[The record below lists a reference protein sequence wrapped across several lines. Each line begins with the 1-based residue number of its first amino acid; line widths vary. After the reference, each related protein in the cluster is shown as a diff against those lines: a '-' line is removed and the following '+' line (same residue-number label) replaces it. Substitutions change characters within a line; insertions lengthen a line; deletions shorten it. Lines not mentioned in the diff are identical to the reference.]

1 MLQLAR
7 FLPYRAGAVV
17 TLSLAGTFSL
27 LSGFPAYAQS
37 DDSCPAPTPTAVEID
52 AVPIVVESTTAE
64 YFVLY
69 VQHDGDDTEVEL
81 PVLVKLGEAGTTTL
95 AENVEALPK
104 ERYRVEKYLIADPAD
119 VDGDCIDDI
128 TELAD
133 PVGMNPVNPA
143 AAIALSN
150 GAVAIPDRN
159 TFETL
164 AVSGRYVKFAVF
176 GADTDRPHIYFI
188 NTKTHTYHGGFQQAL
203 TALGIEE
210 SRAGDR
216 FNGLLTF
223 HPELQS
229 ADGSPGL
236 YSIWIYRAEPFAV
249 NNLIYTLFA
258 ANMPLLEDD
267 FAFHLR
273 EQLQLAY
280 RDTPLYEE
288 SRMHL
293 LLDGDVAPEGDFV
306 PINKAEGY
314 GLLRSMDL
322 EDSPNPRDVVIY
334 EALPNELPR
343 VAGII
348 TTVAQTPLSHVSLRA
363 VQDGVPNAFIRGAL
377 DKPDINA
384 LIGHYVQYT
393 VTADGYTIRAATK
406 AEIDNHY
413 ASSRPATAQTP
424 QRDLS
429 VTEITPLRWIGFD
442 DWDAFGVKAANVAVL
457 RALDF
462 PEGTVPDG
470 FAIPFYFYD
479 EFMKHN
485 GFYDDIREMLA
496 DPDFQSDFDTQE
508 SELKKLRKAIKKAE
522 TPQWI
527 IDAIVEMNQGLP
539 EGINRRYRSSTN
551 NEDLPGFSGAGLY
564 DSKSQKPS
572 EDEEDLAKSL
582 KEVYASLWNFR
593 AFVERDFHRIDH
605 LAAAMG
611 ILVHPSYQDEKVNG
625 VAVSFDLIAGRFDY
639 YYVNSQIGEDLVTNP
654 EALSVPEE
662 VLLDIYGGAILLGA
676 SNQVAPGQR
685 LMSDDQLLLLRDHL
699 FVIHHRFKRLY
710 QPAAD
715 EPFAMEIEFKITSD
729 DILSIKQARPWVFGD
744 DTPSENTPATGA
756 PTISG
761 TAQVDQTLTADTSGI
776 ADEDGLDN
784 VSYSYQWIAGGSDTD
799 GATGS
804 TYTLTYGEQGEAIQ
818 VRLSFTDDRNN
829 PEIRTSVATEAV
841 AAAPNREATGAP
853 TISGT
858 PQVDQTLTAD
868 TSGIADE
875 DGLDNVSYS
884 YQWIAG
890 GSDTDGATGSTYTL
904 TYGEQGEAIQVRVSF
919 TDDRNNSET
928 RTSEATEA
936 VAAAPNREA
945 TGAPTISG
953 TAQVDETLTAET
965 SGIADE
971 DGLDNV
977 SYTYQWI
984 AGGSDI
990 DGATGSTYTLTYGEQ
1005 GETIQVKVSFTDDRD
1020 NPETLTSEATEAVAA
1035 APNREATGA
1044 PTISGTPQVDQTLTA
1059 ETSGIADEDGL
1070 DNVSYSYQWIAGG
1083 SDIDGATGSTYTLTY
1098 GEQGEAIQVRVSF
1111 TDDRNNSETRTSE
1124 ATEAVAAAPN
1134 REATGAPTISGTAQV
1149 DETLTAD
1156 TSGIADEDGLD
1167 NVSYTYQWIAGGS
1180 DIDGATGS
1188 TYTLTYGEQ
1197 GEAIQ
1202 VRVSF
1207 TDDREQPS
1215 ETRTSAATG
1224 VVAAKPNTPATGVP
1238 TIDGTAQV
1246 GETLTALTNGITDAD
1261 GLTNPTYSHQWIR
1274 SDNGTDANITGQT
1287 DSTYTLV
1294 AADVGK
1300 TIKVRVSFTDDAEN
1314 EESLTSAAAAAV
1326 TAKANN
1332 PATGAPT
1339 ISGTAQVDQTL
1350 TAGTSDIADSD
1361 GLTNVSYSYQW
1372 IRSDGGT
1379 DTDIIVGETDSTYT
1393 LVSTDQG
1400 KTIKVKVT
1408 FTDDADNQE
1417 RLTSVATAA
1426 IAPLSYSTVW
1436 SADML
1441 VVEYTETSIGAASA
1455 DLFSNIVGSRDPK
1468 IKSLWSHVPSRDIRL
1483 AFQEGISDADDLTL
1497 IVGELKLEF
1506 PPGSSGNS
1514 SFKWTDVD
1522 VDWEDGQTIQVRIVQ
1537 TSALEEP
1544 EKQEEPADN
1553 TPATGAPTIS
1563 GTAQVDETLAA
1574 ETSNIADDDGLTN
1587 VSYSYQWTRSDGS
1600 TYADIAGETDSTY
1613 TLVFADQG
1621 KTIKVRVTFT
1631 DDADNAESLTSV
1643 PTVAVA
1649 AAPNRE
1655 ATGQPTIGGTPQV
1668 GETLTAD
1675 TSAIADEDGLTNV
1688 SYRYQWI
1695 WNDNGAD
1702 TDMAGETSTTYTL
1715 VTADAGKTIK
1725 VRVSFSDDADNQES
1739 LTSVATDTVAAK
1751 PNSRATGAP
1760 TINGTAQVGETL
1772 TVLTNGITDEDGLT
1786 NVSYSYHWI
1795 RSDNGTDADI
1805 AGQTDSTYTLVS
1817 ADQGKAIKVKVS
1829 FTDDADHEETLTSAA
1844 TAAVAARPN
1853 SPATGAPAI
1862 SGTAQAGETLTADT
1876 SGIADADGLTNVSF
1890 SYQWIRNDGTTDTD
1904 IQGATSSTY
1913 TLSDADEGKT
1923 IKVRVSFTD
1932 RGGYQETLTSATT
1945 IIVDQPGT
1953 VSLWPELPRVGTV
1966 VSATLTD
1973 PDGLEGA
1980 GSGAAASLGAVSW
1993 QWARSS
1999 EGSTWTS
2006 VDVYEDGDSYTPA
2019 EDDEGMWL
2027 KVTAVYTDG
2036 HGKGK
2041 SAEAITAATVG
2052 AREASPELTVTAL
2065 VTGLTHPWDIAFT
2078 PDGTMLFTERDDGL
2092 RVRLTD
2098 GTVRQVT
2105 ADFSDLNFGGTA
2117 GLLALVL
2124 DPDFV
2129 SNRRFYTYQ
2138 RHTGAEMQVIAWTI
2152 DQDYIAATRVADPL
2166 VGGIPVNLRHLG
2178 PSHGGGRLRFGPQG
2192 YLWVATGDGYSG
2204 TAAQDLSSLGGKVL
2218 RVDSQTGAGAPDNPF
2233 APSPVYTYGHRN
2245 PQGLALRPGAGQM
2258 WSVEH
2263 GPDHDDEINLLV
2275 SGGNYG
2281 WDPAPDEGAEDLY
2294 DEITTPMTDL
2304 VKFPDALE
2312 AKWSSGHPTLA
2323 VGGGVFLEG
2332 SQWREWEGRFAVA
2345 TLKTKSVRVF
2355 KFTEEGDLV
2364 SQVVVPELDRTYGR
2378 LRTAVLGPDGA
2389 LYITTTNGGGK
2400 DKILKVVPANTP
2412 ATGLPT
2418 ISGTAQVGET
2428 LTALTNGITDADGL
2442 TNVSYSYQWLAANV
2456 GIAGATNS
2464 TYTLSDEDEGKSI
2477 KVRVSFTDDADNA
2490 ETRTSEATD
2499 TVAATKPGVP
2509 GHLNVFP
2516 HGTGALDVYWEAPA
2530 SDGGSA
2536 ITGYKVQWKESADSW
2551 ETPADVSE
2559 ATVTGTT
2566 HTITGLTGGVEYT
2579 VRVSAVNDAGEG
2591 SPSAEASG
2599 TPQEAQIWSA
2609 NLTVGIVAETFAGYT
2624 TFLPDSSVLGALSSD
2639 TITLDDAS
2647 YTVKAL
2653 GVLNGKLILSVM
2665 PKLTA
2670 GFVLVVGT
2678 EEFASTDASTLEGDS
2693 IIQFQW
2699 NDPGL
2704 DLPEGEEV
2712 AVRVT
2717 EPAENTPATGEPTIT
2732 GTTQVGETLTA
2743 DTSEIQDSN
2752 GRINVIFEYQWM
2764 VTDTEIDD
2772 ATEST
2777 YTPSASDAGKT
2788 ISVRVNFRD
2797 DAGYK
2802 ESVTSQATE
2811 VVAATVPSAPQSMT
2825 VTSGSQTQELD
2836 VSWQAPSSNGGSA
2849 VTGYRVQWKESTDS
2863 WDTAD
2868 DVSEATETGTTHT
2881 ISGLTG
2887 GVEYAVRVMA
2897 SNDVG
2902 DGPASTE
2909 VKGTPAGGVS
2919 EQTVEPENSA
2929 PTGLPSISGTPQV
2942 DQTLT
2947 ADTSNIDDEDGLANV
2962 SYRYQWGAGGSDI
2975 DGATGSTY
2983 TLTYSEQGQT
2993 IQVQVFFTDDADNAE
3008 TLTSAATVAVAA
3020 APNRGATGQPSIS
3033 GTPQVGQTLTADTSN
3048 ISDLDGITN
3057 PTFAYQW
3064 RSGGLT
3070 IIGATGSTYT
3080 LTAGDQGKTITVRVR
3095 FTDDRNNIESRISNA
3110 TAAVAAKPN
3119 TAPAG
3124 LPTIS
3129 GTPQVG
3135 ETLTADTSAIADD
3148 DGLTGVSYS
3157 YQWIANDGTT
3167 DTDIAGQTDSAY
3179 TLTDDD
3185 AGKAIRV
3192 RVSFTDDADN
3202 QEFLTSADTDTVAA
3216 TKPGVPGRLNIF
3228 PHDAEALDVY
3238 WEAPASDGGSDITG
3252 YKVQWK
3258 DSADSWDTL
3267 ADVSEATAS
3276 GTIHTITGLT
3286 DGVEYSVRVL
3296 ATNGVG
3302 DSPPSVEQTGTPR
3315 ETKAPEMVRP
3325 RVDGATLKVLY
3336 DEALDQGSAPPTDSF
3351 DVRVAC
3357 TCDDMTWLDEESK
3370 RAVESVSVDGGT
3382 VVLTL
3387 VSAATSEDVVVVSY
3401 TPPSDAATARTR
3413 DLAGNAAAGFNSTEV
3428 FNDTD
3433 EPAESEENGEP
3444 EETTEGET
3452 PLTVSLEAT
3461 TESHDGSSEFTF
3473 EIEFSEEVKPELQD
3487 PAGTLHSL

>member
-1 MLQLAR
+1 MSFTDDRDNPETLTSVATE
-7 FLPYRAGAVV
+7 AV
-17 TLSLAGTFSL
+17 
-27 LSGFPAYAQS
+27 
-37 DDSCPAPTPTAVEID
+37 
-52 AVPIVVESTTAE
+52 
-64 YFVLY
+64 
-69 VQHDGDDTEVEL
+69 
-81 PVLVKLGEAGTTTL
+81 
-95 AENVEALPK
+95 
-104 ERYRVEKYLIADPAD
+104 
-119 VDGDCIDDI
+119 
-128 TELAD
+128 
-133 PVGMNPVNPA
+133 A
-143 AAIALSN
+143 AAPN
-150 GAVAIPDRN
+150 
-159 TFETL
+159 
-164 AVSGRYVKFAVF
+164 
-176 GADTDRPHIYFI
+176 
-188 NTKTHTYHGGFQQAL
+188 
-203 TALGIEE
+203 
-210 SRAGDR
+210 
-216 FNGLLTF
+216 
-223 HPELQS
+223 
-229 ADGSPGL
+229 
-236 YSIWIYRAEPFAV
+236 
-249 NNLIYTLFA
+249 
-258 ANMPLLEDD
+258 
-267 FAFHLR
+267 R
-273 EQLQLAY
+273 E
-280 RDTPLYEE
+280 
-288 SRMHL
+288 
-293 LLDGDVAPEGDFV
+293 
-306 PINKAEGY
+306 
-314 GLLRSMDL
+314 
-322 EDSPNPRDVVIY
+322 
-334 EALPNELPR
+334 
-343 VAGII
+343 
-348 TTVAQTPLSHVSLRA
+348 
-363 VQDGVPNAFIRGAL
+363 
-377 DKPDINA
+377 
-384 LIGHYVQYT
+384 
-393 VTADGYTIRAATK
+393 
-406 AEIDNHY
+406 
-413 ASSRPATAQTP
+413 
-424 QRDLS
+424 
-429 VTEITPLRWIGFD
+429 
-442 DWDAFGVKAANVAVL
+442 
-457 RALDF
+457 
-462 PEGTVPDG
+462 
-470 FAIPFYFYD
+470 
-479 EFMKHN
+479 
-485 GFYDDIREMLA
+485 
-496 DPDFQSDFDTQE
+496 
-508 SELKKLRKAIKKAE
+508 
-522 TPQWI
+522 
-527 IDAIVEMNQGLP
+527 
-539 EGINRRYRSSTN
+539 
-551 NEDLPGFSGAGLY
+551 
-564 DSKSQKPS
+564 
-572 EDEEDLAKSL
+572 
-582 KEVYASLWNFR
+582 
-593 AFVERDFHRIDH
+593 
-605 LAAAMG
+605 
-611 ILVHPSYQDEKVNG
+611 
-625 VAVSFDLIAGRFDY
+625 
-639 YYVNSQIGEDLVTNP
+639 
-654 EALSVPEE
+654 
-662 VLLDIYGGAILLGA
+662 
-676 SNQVAPGQR
+676 
-685 LMSDDQLLLLRDHL
+685 
-699 FVIHHRFKRLY
+699 
-710 QPAAD
+710 
-715 EPFAMEIEFKITSD
+715 
-729 DILSIKQARPWVFGD
+729 
-744 DTPSENTPATGA
+744 ATGA

-761 TAQVDQTLTADTSGI
+761 TAQVDETLTADTSGI

-818 VRLSFTDDRNN
+818 VRVSFTDDRNN

-919 TDDRNNSET
+919 TDDRNNPEI
-928 RTSEATEA
+928 RTSVATEA

-953 TAQVDETLTAET
+953 TPQVDQTLTADT

-977 SYTYQWI
+977 SYSYQWI
-984 AGGSDI
+984 AGGSDT

-1020 NPETLTSEATEAVAA
+1020 NPETLTSVATEAVAA

-1044 PTISGTPQVDQTLTA
+1044 PTISGTAQVDETLTA
-1059 ETSGIADEDGL
+1059 DTSGIADEDGL

-1111 TDDRNNSETRTSE
+1111 TDDRDN
-1124 ATEAVAAAPN
+1124 P
-1134 REATGAPTISGTAQV
+1134 
-1149 DETLTAD
+1149 ETL
-1156 TSGIADEDGLD
+1156 
-1167 NVSYTYQWIAGGS
+1167 
-1180 DIDGATGS
+1180 
-1188 TYTLTYGEQ
+1188 
-1197 GEAIQ
+1197 
-1202 VRVSF
+1202 
-1207 TDDREQPS
+1207 
-1215 ETRTSAATG
+1215 TSAATG

-1238 TIDGTAQV
+1238 TIGGTAQV

-1314 EESLTSAAAAAV
+1314 EESLTSAATAAV

-1379 DTDIIVGETDSTYT
+1379 DTDIVGETDSTYT

-1408 FTDDADNQE
+1408 FTDDADNQESLTSAATATVVAKPNTAPTGLPTISGTARVDETLTADTSDIADDDGLTDPTFTYQWVAGGADISGATSYTYFLTSSEQGQTIQVQVSFTDDADNQE

-1621 KTIKVRVTFT
+1621 KTIKVRVSFT

-1655 ATGQPTIGGTPQV
+1655 ATGQPTISGTPQV

-2166 VGGIPVNLRHLG
+2166 VGGIPVNLRHLETG
-2178 PSHGGGRLRFGPQG
+2178 PE
-2192 YLWVATGDGYSG
+2192 
-2204 TAAQDLSSLGGKVL
+2204 
-2218 RVDSQTGAGAPDNPF
+2218 
-2233 APSPVYTYGHRN
+2233 SPVRG
-2245 PQGLALRPGAGQM
+2245 
-2258 WSVEH
+2258 
-2263 GPDHDDEINLLV
+2263 DE
-2275 SGGNYG
+2275 
-2281 WDPAPDEGAEDLY
+2281 
-2294 DEITTPMTDL
+2294 
-2304 VKFPDALE
+2304 
-2312 AKWSSGHPTLA
+2312 
-2323 VGGGVFLEG
+2323 
-2332 SQWREWEGRFAVA
+2332 
-2345 TLKTKSVRVF
+2345 
-2355 KFTEEGDLV
+2355 
-2364 SQVVVPELDRTYGR
+2364 
-2378 LRTAVLGPDGA
+2378 
-2389 LYITTTNGGGK
+2389 
-2400 DKILKVVPANTP
+2400 
-2412 ATGLPT
+2412 
-2418 ISGTAQVGET
+2418 
-2428 LTALTNGITDADGL
+2428 
-2442 TNVSYSYQWLAANV
+2442 
-2456 GIAGATNS
+2456 
-2464 TYTLSDEDEGKSI
+2464 
-2477 KVRVSFTDDADNA
+2477 
-2490 ETRTSEATD
+2490 
-2499 TVAATKPGVP
+2499 
-2509 GHLNVFP
+2509 
-2516 HGTGALDVYWEAPA
+2516 
-2530 SDGGSA
+2530 
-2536 ITGYKVQWKESADSW
+2536 
-2551 ETPADVSE
+2551 
-2559 ATVTGTT
+2559 
-2566 HTITGLTGGVEYT
+2566 
-2579 VRVSAVNDAGEG
+2579 
-2591 SPSAEASG
+2591 
-2599 TPQEAQIWSA
+2599 
-2609 NLTVGIVAETFAGYT
+2609 
-2624 TFLPDSSVLGALSSD
+2624 
-2639 TITLDDAS
+2639 
-2647 YTVKAL
+2647 
-2653 GVLNGKLILSVM
+2653 
-2665 PKLTA
+2665 
-2670 GFVLVVGT
+2670 
-2678 EEFASTDASTLEGDS
+2678 
-2693 IIQFQW
+2693 
-2699 NDPGL
+2699 
-2704 DLPEGEEV
+2704 
-2712 AVRVT
+2712 
-2717 EPAENTPATGEPTIT
+2717 
-2732 GTTQVGETLTA
+2732 
-2743 DTSEIQDSN
+2743 
-2752 GRINVIFEYQWM
+2752 
-2764 VTDTEIDD
+2764 
-2772 ATEST
+2772 
-2777 YTPSASDAGKT
+2777 
-2788 ISVRVNFRD
+2788 FR
-2797 DAGYK
+2797 
-2802 ESVTSQATE
+2802 Q
-2811 VVAATVPSAPQSMT
+2811 
-2825 VTSGSQTQELD
+2825 
-2836 VSWQAPSSNGGSA
+2836 
-2849 VTGYRVQWKESTDS
+2849 
-2863 WDTAD
+2863 
-2868 DVSEATETGTTHT
+2868 
-2881 ISGLTG
+2881 
-2887 GVEYAVRVMA
+2887 
-2897 SNDVG
+2897 
-2902 DGPASTE
+2902 
-2909 VKGTPAGGVS
+2909 
-2919 EQTVEPENSA
+2919 
-2929 PTGLPSISGTPQV
+2929 
-2942 DQTLT
+2942 
-2947 ADTSNIDDEDGLANV
+2947 
-2962 SYRYQWGAGGSDI
+2962 
-2975 DGATGSTY
+2975 
-2983 TLTYSEQGQT
+2983 
-2993 IQVQVFFTDDADNAE
+2993 
-3008 TLTSAATVAVAA
+3008 
-3020 APNRGATGQPSIS
+3020 
-3033 GTPQVGQTLTADTSN
+3033 
-3048 ISDLDGITN
+3048 
-3057 PTFAYQW
+3057 
-3064 RSGGLT
+3064 
-3070 IIGATGSTYT
+3070 
-3080 LTAGDQGKTITVRVR
+3080 
-3095 FTDDRNNIESRISNA
+3095 
-3110 TAAVAAKPN
+3110 
-3119 TAPAG
+3119 
-3124 LPTIS
+3124 
-3129 GTPQVG
+3129 
-3135 ETLTADTSAIADD
+3135 
-3148 DGLTGVSYS
+3148 
-3157 YQWIANDGTT
+3157 
-3167 DTDIAGQTDSAY
+3167 
-3179 TLTDDD
+3179 
-3185 AGKAIRV
+3185 
-3192 RVSFTDDADN
+3192 
-3202 QEFLTSADTDTVAA
+3202 
-3216 TKPGVPGRLNIF
+3216 
-3228 PHDAEALDVY
+3228 
-3238 WEAPASDGGSDITG
+3238 
-3252 YKVQWK
+3252 
-3258 DSADSWDTL
+3258 
-3267 ADVSEATAS
+3267 
-3276 GTIHTITGLT
+3276 
-3286 DGVEYSVRVL
+3286 
-3296 ATNGVG
+3296 
-3302 DSPPSVEQTGTPR
+3302 
-3315 ETKAPEMVRP
+3315 
-3325 RVDGATLKVLY
+3325 
-3336 DEALDQGSAPPTDSF
+3336 
-3351 DVRVAC
+3351 
-3357 TCDDMTWLDEESK
+3357 
-3370 RAVESVSVDGGT
+3370 
-3382 VVLTL
+3382 
-3387 VSAATSEDVVVVSY
+3387 
-3401 TPPSDAATARTR
+3401 
-3413 DLAGNAAAGFNSTEV
+3413 
-3428 FNDTD
+3428 
-3433 EPAESEENGEP
+3433 
-3444 EETTEGET
+3444 
-3452 PLTVSLEAT
+3452 
-3461 TESHDGSSEFTF
+3461 
-3473 EIEFSEEVKPELQD
+3473 
-3487 PAGTLHSL
+3487 

>member
-1 MLQLAR
+1 MAQQHPLLPAR
-7 FLPYRAGAVV
+7 TTRTHLLRLLPVV
-17 TLSLAGTFSL
+17 AALCLTGWMAAFSTD
-27 LSGFPAYAQS
+27 PAYAQS
-37 DDSCPAPTPTAVEID
+37 GDSEETCPGGGYNPTPKAVEIQ
-52 AVPIVVESTTAE
+52 AVPIVVESTTSD

-69 VQHDGDDTEVEL
+69 VQHDVDEDTSIEI
-81 PVLVKLGEAGTTTL
+81 PVLIEKGAADTTTL

-104 ERYRVEKYLIADPAD
+104 ERYRVEKYQIANPAD
-119 VDGDCIDDI
+119 IDGDCIDDM
-128 TELAD
+128 TELQNL
-133 PVGMNPVNPA
+133 GKKNPLNPA
-143 AAIALSN
+143 AAIALSD

-280 RDTPLYEE
+280 RDTSLYEE

-348 TTVAQTPLSHVSLRA
+348 TTVAQTPLSHVNLRA

-527 IDAIVEMNQGLP
+527 IDAIVEMNQGFP

-572 EDEEDLAKSL
+572 EDGEDLAKSL

-761 TAQVDQTLTADTSGI
+761 TAQVDETLTAD
-776 ADEDGLDN
+776 
-784 VSYSYQWIAGGSDTD
+784 
-799 GATGS
+799 
-804 TYTLTYGEQGEAIQ
+804 
-818 VRLSFTDDRNN
+818 
-829 PEIRTSVATEAV
+829 
-841 AAAPNREATGAP
+841 
-853 TISGT
+853 
-858 PQVDQTLTAD
+858 
-868 TSGIADE
+868 
-875 DGLDNVSYS
+875 
-884 YQWIAG
+884 
-890 GSDTDGATGSTYTL
+890 
-904 TYGEQGEAIQVRVSF
+904 
-919 TDDRNNSET
+919 
-928 RTSEATEA
+928 
-936 VAAAPNREA
+936 
-945 TGAPTISG
+945 
-953 TAQVDETLTAET
+953 
-965 SGIADE
+965 
-971 DGLDNV
+971 
-977 SYTYQWI
+977 
-984 AGGSDI
+984 
-990 DGATGSTYTLTYGEQ
+990 
-1005 GETIQVKVSFTDDRD
+1005 
-1020 NPETLTSEATEAVAA
+1020 
-1035 APNREATGA
+1035 
-1044 PTISGTPQVDQTLTA
+1044 
-1059 ETSGIADEDGL
+1059 TSGIADEDGL

-1124 ATEAVAAAPN
+1124 ATEAVSAAPN

-1167 NVSYTYQWIAGGS
+1167 NVSYSYQWIAGGS

-1207 TDDREQPS
+1207 TDDRNNS
-1215 ETRTSAATG
+1215 ETRTSEATEAVSAAPNREATGAPTISGTAQVDETLTADTSGIADEDGLDNVSYSYQWIAGGSDIDGATGSTYTLTYGEQGEAIQVRVSFTDDRNNSETRTSEATEAVSAAPNREATGAPTISGTAQVDETLTADTSGIADEDGLDNVSYSYQWIAGGSDIDGATGSTYTLTYGEQGEAIQVRVSFTDDRNNSETRTSEATEAVSAAPNREATGAPTISGTAQVDETLTADTSGIADEDGLDNVSYSYQWIAGGSDIDGATGSTYTLTYGEQGEAIQVRVSFTDDRNNSETRTSEATEAVSAAPNREATGAPTISGTAQVDETLTADTSGIADEDGLDNVSYSYQWTAGGSDIDGATGSTYTLTASEQGQTIQVKVSFTDDRDNPETLTSAATG

-1314 EESLTSAAAAAV
+1314 EESLTSAATAAV

-1339 ISGTAQVDQTL
+1339 ISGTARVDETL
-1350 TAGTSDIADSD
+1350 TADTSDIADDD
-1361 GLTNVSYSYQW
+1361 GLTDPTFTYQW
-1372 IRSDGGT
+1372 VAGGA
-1379 DTDIIVGETDSTYT
+1379 DISGATSYTYFLT
-1393 LVSTDQG
+1393 SSEQGQTIQVQVS
-1400 KTIKVKVT
+1400 

-1574 ETSNIADDDGLTN
+1574 ETSNVADDDGLTN

-1688 SYRYQWI
+1688 SYHYQWI

-1786 NVSYSYHWI
+1786 NVSYSYQWI

-1829 FTDDADHEETLTSAA
+1829 FTDDTDHEETLTSAA

-1853 SPATGAPAI
+1853 SPATGAPTI

-1932 RGGYQETLTSATT
+1932 RGGYQETLTSTTT

-1953 VSLWPELPRVGTV
+1953 VSLWPEQPRVGAV

-1973 PDGLEGA
+1973 SDGLEGA

-2006 VDVYEDGDSYTPA
+2006 VDVYEDGDSYTPS

-2052 AREASPELTVTAL
+2052 AREASPELTVTEL
-2065 VTGLTHPWDIAFT
+2065 VTGLTHPWDIEFT

-2138 RHTGAEMQVIAWTI
+2138 RHTGAEMQLIAWTI

-2166 VGGIPVNLRHLG
+2166 VGGIPRNRNRG

-2192 YLWVATGDGYSG
+2192 YLWIATGDGFSG
-2204 TAAQDLSSLGGKVL
+2204 TAAQDLTSLGGKVL

-2245 PQGLALRPGAGQM
+2245 PQGLALRPGTSQM

-2294 DEITTPMTDL
+2294 DETTTPMTDL

-2312 AKWSSGHPTLA
+2312 AKWSSGYPTLA

-2364 SQVVVPELDRTYGR
+2364 SQVVVPELDHMYSR

-2412 ATGLPT
+2412 ATGAPSISGTAQVDETLTADTSGIADADGLDNVSYTYQWIRNDGNTDTDIQNATSTTYMVSDDDAGKTIRVRVSFTDDRGNTETLTSAAMIAVQPRPNTPATGIPTISGTAQVGETLTVDTSGIADADGLDNVSYRYQWIANDGNTGTDIENATAETHTLTDDDTGKTIEVRVSFTDDRGNEETLTGAATTAVQPRPNSPATGAPT

-2428 LTALTNGITDADGL
+2428 LTADVSGIADADGLTSVSYSYQWIANDASADTDISGQTGSTYTLVSADVGKTIKVRVGFDDDANNSETLTSEATATVPTADEWWADMSVVDYGTGAIGAASADLFSNSGGNAGLQAKWLWYYSPERKLRLAFTENIPGVDDLTLQVGDVALALQPGDATYSWEDVDVDWEDGQTLTARIVHARASTVVVPNSPATGAPIIGGTAQAGETLTALTNGITDADGLTSPTYSYQWLAANVGIAGATNSTYTLTDADAGKTIKVRVSFTDDADHEETLTSAATAEIAARPNTPATGAPTIDGTAQAGETLTVLTNGITDADGL

-2464 TYTLSDEDEGKSI
+2464 AYTLTDDDAGKAI
-2477 KVRVSFTDDADNA
+2477 KVRVSFTDDADN
-2490 ETRTSEATD
+2490 
-2499 TVAATKPGVP
+2499 
-2509 GHLNVFP
+2509 
-2516 HGTGALDVYWEAPA
+2516 
-2530 SDGGSA
+2530 
-2536 ITGYKVQWKESADSW
+2536 QES
-2551 ETPADVSE
+2551 
-2559 ATVTGTT
+2559 
-2566 HTITGLTGGVEYT
+2566 
-2579 VRVSAVNDAGEG
+2579 
-2591 SPSAEASG
+2591 
-2599 TPQEAQIWSA
+2599 
-2609 NLTVGIVAETFAGYT
+2609 
-2624 TFLPDSSVLGALSSD
+2624 
-2639 TITLDDAS
+2639 
-2647 YTVKAL
+2647 
-2653 GVLNGKLILSVM
+2653 
-2665 PKLTA
+2665 
-2670 GFVLVVGT
+2670 
-2678 EEFASTDASTLEGDS
+2678 
-2693 IIQFQW
+2693 
-2699 NDPGL
+2699 
-2704 DLPEGEEV
+2704 
-2712 AVRVT
+2712 
-2717 EPAENTPATGEPTIT
+2717 
-2732 GTTQVGETLTA
+2732 
-2743 DTSEIQDSN
+2743 
-2752 GRINVIFEYQWM
+2752 
-2764 VTDTEIDD
+2764 
-2772 ATEST
+2772 
-2777 YTPSASDAGKT
+2777 
-2788 ISVRVNFRD
+2788 
-2797 DAGYK
+2797 
-2802 ESVTSQATE
+2802 
-2811 VVAATVPSAPQSMT
+2811 
-2825 VTSGSQTQELD
+2825 
-2836 VSWQAPSSNGGSA
+2836 
-2849 VTGYRVQWKESTDS
+2849 
-2863 WDTAD
+2863 
-2868 DVSEATETGTTHT
+2868 
-2881 ISGLTG
+2881 
-2887 GVEYAVRVMA
+2887 
-2897 SNDVG
+2897 
-2902 DGPASTE
+2902 
-2909 VKGTPAGGVS
+2909 
-2919 EQTVEPENSA
+2919 
-2929 PTGLPSISGTPQV
+2929 
-2942 DQTLT
+2942 
-2947 ADTSNIDDEDGLANV
+2947 
-2962 SYRYQWGAGGSDI
+2962 
-2975 DGATGSTY
+2975 
-2983 TLTYSEQGQT
+2983 
-2993 IQVQVFFTDDADNAE
+2993 
-3008 TLTSAATVAVAA
+3008 
-3020 APNRGATGQPSIS
+3020 
-3033 GTPQVGQTLTADTSN
+3033 
-3048 ISDLDGITN
+3048 
-3057 PTFAYQW
+3057 
-3064 RSGGLT
+3064 
-3070 IIGATGSTYT
+3070 
-3080 LTAGDQGKTITVRVR
+3080 
-3095 FTDDRNNIESRISNA
+3095 
-3110 TAAVAAKPN
+3110 
-3119 TAPAG
+3119 
-3124 LPTIS
+3124 
-3129 GTPQVG
+3129 
-3135 ETLTADTSAIADD
+3135 
-3148 DGLTGVSYS
+3148 
-3157 YQWIANDGTT
+3157 
-3167 DTDIAGQTDSAY
+3167 
-3179 TLTDDD
+3179 
-3185 AGKAIRV
+3185 
-3192 RVSFTDDADN
+3192 
-3202 QEFLTSADTDTVAA
+3202 LTSADTDTVAA
-3216 TKPGVPGRLNIF
+3216 TKPGVPGHLNIF

-3370 RAVESVSVDGGT
+3370 RAVESVSVDGDT

-3473 EIEFSEEVKPELQD
+3473 EIEFSEEFGLSYKTLRDFAFTETGGEVRKAQRMDKPSNVRWLITVEPNGNGDVTIELSATTD
-3487 PAGTLHSL
+3487 CAAAGAICTGDGRMLSNSLSFTVSGPGQ